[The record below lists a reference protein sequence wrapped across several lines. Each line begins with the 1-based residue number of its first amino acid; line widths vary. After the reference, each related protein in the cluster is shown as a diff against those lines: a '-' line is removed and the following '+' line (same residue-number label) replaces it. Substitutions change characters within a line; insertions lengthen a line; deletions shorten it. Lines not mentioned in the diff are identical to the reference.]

1 MSQSPQQDHE
11 QTPQPADRQNSQPQ
25 DEDLSL
31 EQLSR
36 TYADL
41 MDPDAEPPDDDAAQ
55 TPQETD
61 QQAGPTTGDRAD
73 VVDAAAAA
81 DDDVCEIS
89 PRTILEAM
97 LFVGTPDNEPFDSRR
112 LASLMR
118 GVQAAEIDS
127 LVRELNA
134 SYAKDGSPYIIASEG
149 AGYRMTVRRE
159 FGRLRDKFYGRI
171 RQARLSQAAIDV
183 LAIVAY
189 NQPLTKQKLE
199 ELRGRSSGSLLSQLV
214 RRRLLEIDRCGNQ
227 SRDAEYHTTERFLNL
242 FGLGNLDDLPQSH
255 ELDSKL

>member
-1 MSQSPQQDHE
+1 M
-11 QTPQPADRQNSQPQ
+11 
-25 DEDLSL
+25 

-36 TYADL
+36 AYADL
-41 MDPDAEPPDDDAAQ
+41 MEPDDESPDEGAAQ
-55 TPQETD
+55 SPQLAD
-61 QQAGPTTGDRAD
+61 QQSDPATGDRAAD
-73 VVDAAAAA
+73 VDADVDTDADAPAAT

-97 LFVGTPDNEPFDSRR
+97 LFVGSPDNEPFDSRR

-118 GVQAAEIDS
+118 GVQAAEIDP

-134 SYAKDGSPYIIASEG
+134 TYAKDGSPYIIASEG
-149 AGYRMTVRRE
+149 AGFRMTVRRE
-159 FGRLRDKFYGRI
+159 FGRLRDKFYGKI

-189 NQPLTKQKLE
+189 NQPMTKQKLE

-214 RRRLLEIDRCGNQ
+214 RRRLLEIDRCGKQ
-227 SRDAEYHTTERFLNL
+227 PRDAEYRTTERFLHL
-242 FGLGNLDDLPQSH
+242 FGLESLDDLPQSH